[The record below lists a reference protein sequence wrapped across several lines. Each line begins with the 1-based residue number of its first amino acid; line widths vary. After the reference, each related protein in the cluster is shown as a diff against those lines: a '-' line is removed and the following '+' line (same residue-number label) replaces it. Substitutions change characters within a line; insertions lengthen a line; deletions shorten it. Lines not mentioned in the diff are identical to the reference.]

1 MTSAAEQAGPVQV
14 GEPVE
19 LAAIR
24 LRTALAGPRQG
35 IEEAFL
41 AVGARLGEA
50 SALLDPI
57 VAAFEALP
65 RDLSGSEMADAIAR
79 LGDFVDHTRAIA
91 NAFSSERQDI
101 ARLVTAVGAAYA
113 PIDDLRRS
121 VRLMGI
127 LAVNARIVAAGISDA
142 VDQFDVFTTDI
153 AELADV
159 ASKAITDFYEGHQQ
173 LSTAV
178 TRAAGEFTAFETAHR
193 DVLIG
198 LADELGTGLA
208 DIEETR
214 RASAERSAETARIS
228 REVSMRV
235 AHAVMALQVGDST
248 RQRVEHV
255 EGALDLLAG
264 WLKEAPSLALSRAVL
279 ALEQAQLADAIRTFN
294 SDTTSAHEALAS
306 LAADAGPAIADCL
319 RLYGGKGGKGGTS
332 LAALGDQTRRA
343 AALLRDCEEERSRL
357 GAMAERVARTVEVL
371 VGHVEAVRDIE
382 ANMRLVSLNAAV
394 KCAQLG
400 PRGAALSVIAGQLRE
415 LTGDLVL
422 AARMATERLAD
433 ATSAA
438 SVFTAASTGRLA
450 EQLGELERQ
459 ASASVGQLADV
470 DARLAHALAT
480 LERDGPAATARLT
493 EAARGLGGHGA
504 IAEALSDVQFEIAGL
519 LERLPG
525 SEVLAGEERLVA
537 AYAQLRR
544 AYSMEEERAVHDRC
558 AGPLAPAPAE
568 PSAGEDDILLF

>member
-1 MTSAAEQAGPVQV
+1 MSSTAEQAGPAFT

-19 LAAIR
+19 VATIR
-24 LRTALAGPRQG
+24 LRTALAQPRQG

-65 RDLSGSEMADAIAR
+65 RDLSGSEMADAISR
-79 LGDFVDHTRAIA
+79 LGEFVDHTRAISS
-91 NAFSSERQDI
+91 AFSSERHDI
-101 ARLVTAVGAAYA
+101 ARLVTTVAAAHA

-153 AELADV
+153 AELAEG
-159 ASKAITDFYEGHQQ
+159 ANKAITDFYEGHQQ
-173 LSTAV
+173 LATAV

-198 LADELGTGLA
+198 LADELGRSLA
-208 DIEETR
+208 EIEETR

-228 REVSMRV
+228 RDVSMRV

-255 EGALDLLAG
+255 EDALGLLVG
-264 WLKEAPSLALSRAVL
+264 WLREAPSDALSRAVL

-294 SDTTSAHEALAS
+294 RDTTSAHEALVS

-319 RLYGGKGGKGGTS
+319 RLYGGKGGTS
-332 LAALGDQTRRA
+332 LAALGEQTRRA
-343 AALLRDCEEERSRL
+343 AILLRDCEEERGRL

-422 AARMATERLAD
+422 AARAATERLAD

-438 SVFTAASTGRLA
+438 SVFTAASTGKLA

-459 ASASVGQLADV
+459 ASASVGQLAEV
-470 DARLAHALAT
+470 DARLANALAT

-493 EAARGLGGHGA
+493 EAAQGLGGHGS
-504 IAEALSDVQFEIAGL
+504 IAEALSDVHFEIAGL
-519 LERLPG
+519 LERLP
-525 SEVLAGEERLVA
+525 APDTPDEERLVT
-537 AYAQLRR
+537 AYEQLRR
-544 AYSMEEERAVHDRC
+544 TYSMEEERAVHDRC
-558 AGPLAPAPAE
+558 AGPLAPPPAE
-568 PSAGEDDILLF
+568 EPPSGSDDDDILLF